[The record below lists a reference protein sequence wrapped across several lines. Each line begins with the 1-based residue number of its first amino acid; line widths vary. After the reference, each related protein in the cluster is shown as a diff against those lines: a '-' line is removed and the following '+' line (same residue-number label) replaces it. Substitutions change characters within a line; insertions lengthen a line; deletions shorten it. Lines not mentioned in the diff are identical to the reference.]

1 MSDAVSWLL
10 AVSVKEGQ
18 LEAFRSLM
26 NEMVASTKDEPGA
39 LIYEWGV
46 SEDGAKVDIYERY
59 ADSAATLAHFGSF
72 GSNFAERFFA
82 AVDPISFHVYG
93 NPDDATRGALTG
105 AGAEF
110 LGPFGGFAR

>member
-10 AVSVKEGQ
+10 AVSVKDGQ
-18 LEAFRSLM
+18 LETFRTVM
-26 NEMVASTKDEPGA
+26 EDMVAAVRNESGT
-39 LIYEWGV
+39 LIYEWAV
-46 SEDGAKVDIYERY
+46 SDDNATVDIYERF
-59 ADSAATLAHFGSF
+59 ADSAAALTHFGSF
-72 GSNFAERFFA
+72 GANFAERFFG

-93 NPDDATRGALTG
+93 NPDAATREALAG